1 MKLRNSYS
9 VMPVKTG
16 IHSWFLVRNRLAW
29 IPAFAGMTDFVHP
42 LDSRF
47 RGYDG
52 EKNSGDI

>member
-1 MKLRNSYS
+1 
-9 VMPVKTG
+9 MPVKTG